1 MTRKELIEKWA
12 NWCKTQRHC
21 IVQNDSVFVV
31 INNHLYSIYLVEDY
45 MLDDYD
51 CALMKVF
58 LQAKHNAKEI
68 LVETYYEVKSEL
80 WVNSFQKFANYQN

>member
-1 MTRKELIEKWA
+1 
-12 NWCKTQRHC
+12 
-21 IVQNDSVFVV
+21 
-31 INNHLYSIYLVEDY
+31 

-58 LQAKHNAKEI
+58 LRAKHTAKEI

>member
-1 MTRKELIEKWA
+1 MTRKEIVEKWT
-12 NWCKTQRHC
+12 NWCKAQKHC
-21 IVQNDSVFVV
+21 IVQDNNVFIV
-31 INNHLYSIYLVEDY
+31 INNHLYSVYLTEDY

-51 CALMKVF
+51 CALMKVY
-58 LQAKHNAKEI
+58 LRAKHTAKEI